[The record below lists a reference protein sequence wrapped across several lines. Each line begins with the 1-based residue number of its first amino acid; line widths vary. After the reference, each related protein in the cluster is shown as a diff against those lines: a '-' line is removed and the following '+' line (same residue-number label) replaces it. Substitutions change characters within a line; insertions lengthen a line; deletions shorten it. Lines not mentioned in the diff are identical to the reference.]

1 MDDNELVE
9 SLSEDLNIH
18 VRNPARRYTSSAL
31 RTLNYLMTNENTSAS
46 VRRGCAND
54 LLAQGWGR
62 ADTREDTGGQRDQG
76 KLVINVIR
84 LTDGSSRR
92 IGVDVSEALK
102 IAEKVDAM
110 EVEPPIDVTPRRN
123 EDQ

>member
-1 MDDNELVE
+1 MDDSELVD
-9 SLSEDLNIH
+9 SLSEELNTH

-31 RTLNYLMTNENTSAS
+31 RTLHYLMTDKNTSAS

-62 ADTREDTGGQRDQG
+62 ADTREDTGGQRDLG
-76 KLVINVIR
+76 KLVINIIR

-92 IGVDVSEALK
+92 IGVDISKSIE
-102 IAEKVDAM
+102 IAETVDAAT
-110 EVEPPIDVTPRRN
+110 VESPIDVTPRRI
-123 EDQ
+123 EAK